1 MNTSETIAKLT
12 GAGMQNSYLMTYMS
26 SIREELAKSG
36 FEFNSKAMAQ
46 LGAFNNPDGTPPD
59 PSTIENYEEGAAI
72 AKKFKEPEFEEG
84 LKQTYK
90 AKMLEILELLEI
102 ELTPEIITEFK
113 AEVSQN
119 PTHFTGLFASA
130 L

>member
-1 MNTSETIAKLT
+1 MNTSETVAKLT
-12 GAGMQNSYLMTYMS
+12 GAGMQNSYLITYMS

-36 FEFNSKAMAQ
+36 LELNSTVVAQ
-46 LGAFNNPDGTPPD
+46 LGALRNTDGTPSD
-59 PSTIENYEEGAAI
+59 RSEIENNEEVAAI
-72 AKKFKEPEFEEG
+72 AKKVKEPEFEEG

>member
-1 MNTSETIAKLT
+1 MNTSETVAKLT

-26 SIREELAKSG
+26 SIKEELAKSG
-36 FEFNSKAMAQ
+36 LELNSTVVAQ
-46 LGAFNNPDGTPPD
+46 LGALRNTDGTPSD
-59 PSTIENYEEGAAI
+59 RSEIENNEEVTAI
-72 AKKFKEPEFEEG
+72 LEKIESPEFLEG
-84 LKQTYK
+84 LQQTYK
-90 AKMLEILELLEI
+90 TKMLEILEVLEI

>member
-1 MNTSETIAKLT
+1 MNTSETVAKLT

-26 SIREELAKSG
+26 SIKEELAKSG
-36 FEFNSKAMAQ
+36 LELNSTVVAQ
-46 LGAFNNPDGTPPD
+46 LGALRNTDGTPSD
-59 PSTIENYEEGAAI
+59 RSEIENNEEVAAI
-72 AKKFKEPEFEEG
+72 LEKLESPEFLEG
-84 LKQTYK
+84 LQQTYK
-90 AKMLEILELLEI
+90 TKMLEILEVLEI

>member
-1 MNTSETIAKLT
+1 MNTSETVTKLT

-36 FEFNSKAMAQ
+36 LELNSTVVAQ
-46 LGAFNNPDGTPPD
+46 LGALRNTDGTPSD
-59 PSTIENYEEGAAI
+59 RSEIENNEEVAAI
-72 AKKFKEPEFEEG
+72 AKKFKEPEFEEV

>member
-1 MNTSETIAKLT
+1 MNTSETVAKLT

-36 FEFNSKAMAQ
+36 LELNSTVVAQ
-46 LGAFNNPDGTPPD
+46 LGALRNTDGTPSD
-59 PSTIENYEEGAAI
+59 RSEIENNEEVAAI

>member
-1 MNTSETIAKLT
+1 
-12 GAGMQNSYLMTYMS
+12 
-26 SIREELAKSG
+26 
-36 FEFNSKAMAQ
+36 
-46 LGAFNNPDGTPPD
+46 
-59 PSTIENYEEGAAI
+59 
-72 AKKFKEPEFEEG
+72 
-84 LKQTYK
+84 
-90 AKMLEILELLEI
+90 MLEILELLEI

>member
-1 MNTSETIAKLT
+1 MNTSETVAKLT

-26 SIREELAKSG
+26 SIKEELAKSG
-36 FEFNSKAMAQ
+36 LELNSTVVAQ
-46 LGAFNNPDGTPPD
+46 LVALRNTDGTPSD
-59 PSTIENYEEGAAI
+59 RSEIENNEEVAAI
-72 AKKFKEPEFEEG
+72 LEKLESPEFLEG
-84 LKQTYK
+84 LQQTYK
-90 AKMLEILELLEI
+90 TKMLEILEVLEI